1 MREAGAS
8 LRDALRYSGSSW
20 TLYYHQEKKPRII
33 IPPDPYIVRKV
44 QELIVERPSYGTR
57 RVAAQL
63 SRELGVPINRKRVQR
78 IFRTLGYTEPA
89 KTKNEIIRA
98 RRDKAPKASSPC
110 ELWQTDL
117 TYIPCG
123 VDGWCYLFNVLDVF
137 SREWVGKQ
145 FSPTATKDNAI
156 LSVENALVSH
166 SGFIN
171 PTPRLRADNGPQYT
185 SRAFRESMQV
195 FGLRLEHIM
204 YRTPE
209 QNGAIESFH
218 RTLKKEYV
226 WPYEFESFQ
235 VAEKAIETAFVDY
248 NERRIHSSLG
258 YLTPSEFLELWY
270 AGEDTDDDEQKR
282 RKEKVLN
289 VA

>member
-1 MREAGAS
+1 VIASMRETGAS

-20 TLYYHQEKKPRII
+20 NLYYHQEKPRLVLS
-33 IPPDPYIVRKV
+33 DPQIVRKV
-44 QELIVERPSYGTR
+44 QELILERPSYGTR

-63 SRELGVPINRKRVQR
+63 SRELGVPINRKRVQK
-78 IFRTLGYTEPA
+78 IFRELGYTEPT
-89 KTKNEIIRA
+89 KTKSEIIRA
-98 RRDKAPKASSPC
+98 RDKAPKASRPC

-137 SREWVGKQ
+137 SREWAGKE
-145 FSPTATKDNAI
+145 FSPTAVKDNAI

-166 SGFIN
+166 RQLD

-185 SRAFRESMQV
+185 SKVFGESMRV
-195 FGLRLEHIM
+195 LGLKLEHIM

-235 VAEKAIETAFVDY
+235 DAEKAIDAAFVDY

-270 AGEDTDDDEQKR
+270 ADAGRDEQK
-282 RKEKVLN
+282 EKLLN
-289 VA
+289 AA

>member
-1 MREAGAS
+1 MRESGAS
-8 LRDALRYSGSSW
+8 LRNALKHSGSSW
-20 TLYYHQEKKPRII
+20 NLYYHEQKPRV
-33 IPPDPYIVRKV
+33 IPPDTHIVKKV
-44 QELIVERPSYGTR
+44 EELILERRSYGTR

-78 IFRTLGYTEPA
+78 IFRILGYTEPA
-89 KTKNEIIRA
+89 KTKSEIIRA
-98 RRDKAPKASSPC
+98 RDTVPKASQPY

-117 TYIPCG
+117 TYVPCG
-123 VDGWCYLFNVLDVF
+123 MDGWCYLFNVIDVF
-137 SREWVGKQ
+137 SREWAGKH

-156 LSVENALVSH
+156 LSVENALISH
-166 SGFIN
+166 KDHLDPI
-171 PTPRLRADNGPQYT
+171 PRLRADNGPQYT

-195 FGLRLEHIM
+195 LGLKLEHIM

-218 RTLKKEYV
+218 KTLKKEHV
-226 WPYEFESFQ
+226 WPCEFESFQ
-235 VAEKAIETAFVDY
+235 DAERAVDAAFVDY

-270 AGEDTDDDEQKR
+270 AEDHRDEERQ
-282 RKEKVLN
+282 RKKEETLS

>member
-1 MREAGAS
+1 MREAGVG

-20 TLYYHQEKKPRII
+20 NLYYHRDKPRT
-33 IPPDPYIVRKV
+33 IPPDPRIVRKV
-44 QELIVERPSYGTR
+44 EELILERPSYGTR

-63 SRELGVPINRKRVQR
+63 SRELGVPVNRKRIQK
-78 IFRTLGYTEPA
+78 IFRALGYTEPA

-98 RRDKAPKASSPC
+98 RDKAPKASRPC

-145 FSPTATKDNAI
+145 FSPTAVKDNAI

-166 SGFIN
+166 KKVD

-185 SRAFRESMQV
+185 SKVFGESMRV
-195 FGLRLEHIM
+195 LGLRLEHIM

-226 WPYEFESFQ
+226 WPCEFESFQ
-235 VAEKAIETAFVDY
+235 DAEKAVEAAFVDY

-270 AGEDTDDDEQKR
+270 ADADRDEQK
-282 RKEKVLN
+282 EKLLN
-289 VA
+289 AT

>member
-1 MREAGAS
+1 MREAGVG

-20 TLYYHQEKKPRII
+20 NLYYHRAKPRLVLS
-33 IPPDPYIVRKV
+33 DPRIVRRV
-44 QELIVERPSYGTR
+44 QELMLERPSYGTR

-63 SRELGVPINRKRVQR
+63 SRELETPINRKRVQK
-78 IFRTLGYTEPA
+78 IFRELGYTEPA
-89 KTKNEIIRA
+89 KTKSEIIRA
-98 RRDKAPKASSPC
+98 RDKAPKASRPC

-137 SREWVGKQ
+137 SREWAGKE
-145 FSPTATKDNAI
+145 FSPTAVKGNAI
-156 LSVENALVSH
+156 LSVEDALVSH
-166 SGFIN
+166 RRDTG
-171 PTPRLRADNGPQYT
+171 TGRLRLRADNGPQYT

-195 FGLRLEHIM
+195 LGLELEHIM

-209 QNGAIESFH
+209 QNGAIEPFH

-226 WPYEFESFQ
+226 WPYEFDSFQ
-235 VAEKAIETAFVDY
+235 EAEKAIDAAFVDY

-270 AGEDTDDDEQKR
+270 ASEDDDEQK
-282 RKEKVLN
+282 EQVLN
-289 VA
+289 AA

>member
-1 MREAGAS
+1 MIASMREAGVGI
-8 LRDALRYSGSSW
+8 RGALRYSGSSW
-20 TLYYHQEKKPRII
+20 NLYYHQEKPRLVLS
-33 IPPDPYIVRKV
+33 DPRVVRKV
-44 QELIVERPSYGTR
+44 QELILERPSYGTR

-63 SRELGVPINRKRVQR
+63 SRELGVPINRKRVQK
-78 IFRTLGYTEPA
+78 IFRELGYTEPA
-89 KTKNEIIRA
+89 KTKSEIIRA
-98 RRDKAPKASSPC
+98 TDKAPKASRPC

-123 VDGWCYLFNVLDVF
+123 VDGWCYLFNVIDVF
-137 SREWVGKQ
+137 SREWAGKE
-145 FSPTATKDNAI
+145 FSPTAVKDNAI

-166 SGFIN
+166 RRLD

-185 SRAFRESMQV
+185 SKVFRESMQV
-195 FGLRLEHIM
+195 LGLKLEHIM

-235 VAEKAIETAFVDY
+235 DAEKAVEAAFVDY

-270 AGEDTDDDEQKR
+270 ADADRDEQK
-282 RKEKVLN
+282 EKLLN
-289 VA
+289 AA

>member
-1 MREAGAS
+1 MREAGVG
-8 LRDALRYSGSSW
+8 LRDALKYSGSSW
-20 TLYYHQEKKPRII
+20 NLYYHQEKPRLVIS
-33 IPPDPYIVRKV
+33 DPHIVRRV
-44 QELIVERPSYGTR
+44 QELILERPSYGTR

-63 SRELGVPINRKRVQR
+63 SRELETPINRKRVQK
-78 IFRTLGYTEPA
+78 IFRELGYTEPA
-89 KTKNEIIRA
+89 KTKREIIRA
-98 RRDKAPKASSPC
+98 RDKAPKASRPC

-137 SREWVGKQ
+137 SREWAGKE
-145 FSPTATKDNAI
+145 FSPTAVKDNAI
-156 LSVENALVSH
+156 LSVEDALVSH
-166 SGFIN
+166 RLDTG
-171 PTPRLRADNGPQYT
+171 TERLRLRADNGPQYT

-195 FGLRLEHIM
+195 LGLELEHIM

-226 WPYEFESFQ
+226 WPYEFDSFQ
-235 VAEKAIETAFVDY
+235 EAEKTIDSAFVDY

-270 AGEDTDDDEQKR
+270 ASGDSDEQK
-282 RKEKVLN
+282 EKLLN
-289 VA
+289 AA

>member
-8 LRDALRYSGSSW
+8 LRSALECSGSSW
-20 TLYYHQEKKPRII
+20 NLYYHEQKPRV
-33 IPPDPYIVRKV
+33 IPPDPFIVKKV
-44 QELIVERPSYGTR
+44 EELIAQRSSYGTR

-63 SRELGVPINRKRVQR
+63 SRELGVPINRKRIQR

-98 RRDKAPKASSPC
+98 RDKAPKTASPY

-117 TYIPCG
+117 TYVPCG
-123 VDGWCYLFNVLDVF
+123 VDGWCYLFNVFDVF
-137 SREWVGKQ
+137 SREWAGKE

-166 SGFIN
+166 KEFLD

-209 QNGAIESFH
+209 QNGSIESFH

-235 VAEKAIETAFVDY
+235 DAERAIEAAFVDY
-248 NERRIHSSLG
+248 NQNRIHSSLG

-270 AGEDTDDDEQKR
+270 AGDGDEQK
-282 RKEKVLN
+282 EKLLN
-289 VA
+289 AA

>member
-1 MREAGAS
+1 MREAGAN

-20 TLYYHQEKKPRII
+20 NLYYHREKPRV
-33 IPPDPYIVRKV
+33 IPPDPLVVRKV
-44 QELIVERPSYGTR
+44 RQLIVERPSYGTR

-63 SRELGVPINRKRVQR
+63 SRELDVPINRKRVQR

-89 KTKNEIIRA
+89 KTKNEIIRG
-98 RRDKAPKASSPC
+98 RDKAPKASSPY

-123 VDGWCYLFNVLDVF
+123 IDGWCYLFNILDVF

-166 SGFIN
+166 KQLD
-171 PTPRLRADNGPQYT
+171 PAPRLRADNGPQYT

-195 FGLRLEHIM
+195 LGLRLEHIM

-235 VAEKAIETAFVDY
+235 DAEKAIETAFVDY
-248 NERRIHSSLG
+248 NEKRIHSSLG

-270 AGEDTDDDEQKR
+270 AGDDTDDDDEQK

-289 VA
+289 VG

>member
-1 MREAGAS
+1 MREAGVG
-8 LRDALRYSGSSW
+8 LRGALRYSGSSW
-20 TLYYHQEKKPRII
+20 NLYYHQEKPRLVLS
-33 IPPDPYIVRKV
+33 DPRVVRKV
-44 QELIVERPSYGTR
+44 QELILERPSYGTR

-63 SRELGVPINRKRVQR
+63 SRELGVPINRKRVQK
-78 IFRTLGYTEPA
+78 IFRELGYTEPA
-89 KTKNEIIRA
+89 KTKSEIIRA
-98 RRDKAPKASSPC
+98 RDKAPKASRPC

-123 VDGWCYLFNVLDVF
+123 VDGWCYLFNVIDVF
-137 SREWVGKQ
+137 SREWAGKE
-145 FSPTATKDNAI
+145 FSPTAVKDNAI

-166 SGFIN
+166 RRLD
-171 PTPRLRADNGPQYT
+171 PTPRLRADNGPQYI
-185 SRAFRESMQV
+185 SKVFRESMQV
-195 FGLRLEHIM
+195 LGLKLEHIM

-235 VAEKAIETAFVDY
+235 DAEKAVEAAFVDY

-270 AGEDTDDDEQKR
+270 ADADRDEQK
-282 RKEKVLN
+282 EKLLN
-289 VA
+289 AA

>member
-1 MREAGAS
+1 MREAGSS

-20 TLYYHQEKKPRII
+20 NLYYHQKEKPRLIP
-33 IPPDPYIVRKV
+33 PPDPYIVRKV
-44 QELIVERPSYGTR
+44 EELILERPSYGTR

-63 SRELGVPINRKRVQR
+63 SRELGVPINRKRAQR

-98 RRDKAPKASSPC
+98 ADKTPKASQPC

-137 SREWVGKQ
+137 SREWAGKQ

-166 SGFIN
+166 SQLD
-171 PTPRLRADNGPQYT
+171 PSPRLRADNGPQYT
-185 SRAFRESMQV
+185 SRTFRESMQV
-195 FGLRLEHIM
+195 LGLRLEHIM

-235 VAEKAIETAFVDY
+235 DAERAIDAAFVDY

-270 AGEDTDDDEQKR
+270 ADHDEQK
-282 RKEKVLN
+282 EKLLN
-289 VA
+289 VT

>member
-1 MREAGAS
+1 MIEAMRESGAS

-20 TLYYHQEKKPRII
+20 NLYYRERTPRL
-33 IPPDPYIVRKV
+33 IPSDPYVVKKV
-44 QELIVERPSYGTR
+44 EELILERPAYGTR

-78 IFRTLGYTEPA
+78 IFRLLGYTEPA

-98 RRDKAPKASSPC
+98 RDKAPKVSNPF

-117 TYIPCG
+117 TYVPCG

-137 SREWVGKQ
+137 TREWAGKQ

-156 LSVENALVSH
+156 LSVENALISH
-166 SGFIN
+166 KEFD

-195 FGLRLEHIM
+195 FGLKLEHIM

-235 VAEKAIETAFVDY
+235 DAEKAIEAAFVDY
-248 NERRIHSSLG
+248 NKRRIHSSLG

-270 AGEDTDDDEQKR
+270 AGDDEDEQQT
-282 RKEKVLN
+282 KEELLN
-289 VA
+289 AA

>member
-1 MREAGAS
+1 MREAGVG

-20 TLYYHQEKKPRII
+20 NLYYHRAKPRLVLS
-33 IPPDPYIVRKV
+33 DPRIVRRV
-44 QELIVERPSYGTR
+44 QELMLERPSYGTR

-63 SRELGVPINRKRVQR
+63 SRELETPINRKRVQK
-78 IFRTLGYTEPA
+78 IFRELGYTEPA
-89 KTKNEIIRA
+89 KTKSEIIRA
-98 RRDKAPKASSPC
+98 RDKAPKASRPC

-137 SREWVGKQ
+137 SREWAGKE
-145 FSPTATKDNAI
+145 FSPTAVKGNAI
-156 LSVENALVSH
+156 LSVEDALVSH
-166 SGFIN
+166 RRDTG
-171 PTPRLRADNGPQYT
+171 TGRLRLRADNGPQYT

-195 FGLRLEHIM
+195 LGLELEHIM

-226 WPYEFESFQ
+226 WPYEFDSFQ
-235 VAEKAIETAFVDY
+235 EAEKAIDAAFVDY

-270 AGEDTDDDEQKR
+270 ASEDDDEQK
-282 RKEKVLN
+282 EQVLN
-289 VA
+289 AA

>member
-1 MREAGAS
+1 VIEAMREAGAS
-8 LRDALRYSGSSW
+8 LRDALEHSGSSW
-20 TLYYHQEKKPRII
+20 NLYYHQEKPRL
-33 IPPDPYIVRKV
+33 IPPDPYVVRKV

-78 IFRTLGYTEPA
+78 IFRALGYTEPA

-98 RRDKAPKASSPC
+98 TDKAPKASRPC

-137 SREWVGKQ
+137 SREWAGKQ

-156 LSVENALVSH
+156 ISVENALVSH
-166 SGFIN
+166 REMD
-171 PTPRLRADNGPQYT
+171 PTGMRLRADNGPQYT
-185 SRAFRESMQV
+185 SKAFRESMQV
-195 FGLRLEHIM
+195 LGLRLEHIM

-226 WPYEFESFQ
+226 WPFEFESFQ
-235 VAEKAIETAFVDY
+235 DAEKAVDAAFVDY

-258 YLTPSEFLELWY
+258 YLTPSEFLELWHTS
-270 AGEDTDDDEQKR
+270 ENHNEQK
-282 RKEKVLN
+282 EKLLN
-289 VA
+289 AA